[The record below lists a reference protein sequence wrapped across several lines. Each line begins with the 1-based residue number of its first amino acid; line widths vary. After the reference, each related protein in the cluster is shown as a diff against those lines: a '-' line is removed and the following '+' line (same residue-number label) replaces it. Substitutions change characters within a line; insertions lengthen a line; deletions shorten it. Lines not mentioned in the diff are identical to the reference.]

1 MKILIIDDD
10 AGLRKSL
17 SLILGDA
24 GYEVLQAEDGEQG
37 LATAH
42 EQSPDII
49 LCDVRM
55 PKLGGL
61 EFLEAYREAGGHA
74 LILVMTAYGGLD
86 LAMEAM
92 KKGAYDYIP
101 KPFGS
106 DDVLLIVR
114 KAEEREQLRRE
125 VGRLRQEVRA
135 DARFGEI
142 VVGSPAMRQ
151 AMEVVRKV
159 APYDSSVLIS
169 GASGTGKE
177 LVARMLHRES
187 SRADA
192 AFLPVNCGGVPE
204 QLLESEFFGFVRG
217 AFTGADRDKAGLF
230 EAADGGTLFLDEV
243 GELPGSLQAKL
254 LRGLQEGEVRR
265 VGATETTQVD
275 VRIISA
281 TNRDLEDAVEK
292 GEFRKDLYY
301 RLAVVPIHLPQL
313 RSRREEIPQLA
324 VHLLERHCSRLGVSV
339 EGIEPNA
346 MEILLAYAWP
356 GNIRELENVLER
368 ALVLTD
374 GDSISVKDL
383 PEGVRRPAPDHAGI
397 AVDGDDLSVKKHGA
411 RLERHLIQLAL
422 DRTGGNKTHVARLE
436 QLIPAQEEVAALL
449 DDIQARARL
458 VDVDVIGLVP
468 EPTAPAGPYN
478 RTGYSMTVVGEYH
491 SVARFL
497 TEIASLSRIV
507 NPVQV
512 DVQVMAAPPANSD
525 WVSPVQ
531 AQFRIETYVLPDNV
545 ALAPAEIG

>member
-17 SLILGDA
+17 TLILSDA

-37 LATAH
+37 LATANA
-42 EQSPDII
+42 QAPDIV

-61 EFLEAYREAGGHA
+61 EFLEAYRKAGGQA
-74 LILVMTAYGGLD
+74 LVLVMTAYGGLD

-114 KAEEREQLRRE
+114 KAEERERLRQE
-125 VGRLRQEVRA
+125 VGRLRRQVRV

-142 VVGSPAMRQ
+142 VVGSPAMRKV
-151 AMEVVRKV
+151 MEVVQKV

-187 SRADA
+187 SRADKV
-192 AFLPVNCGGVPE
+192 FIPVNCGGVPE
-204 QLLESEFFGFVRG
+204 QLLESEFFGFLKG
-217 AFTGADRDKAGLF
+217 AFTGASRDKEGLF

-243 GELPGSLQAKL
+243 GELPGALQVKL
-254 LRGLQEGEVRR
+254 LRALQEGEVRR
-265 VGATETTQVD
+265 LGSTETTQVD
-275 VRIISA
+275 VRVIAAS
-281 TNRDLEDAVEK
+281 NRDLESAVEK

-301 RLAVVPIHLPQL
+301 RLAVVPVHLPPL

-324 VHLLERHCSRLGVSV
+324 VHLLERNAARLGIDVDTITP
-339 EGIEPNA
+339 EA
-346 MEILLAYAWP
+346 MEVLLTYSWP
-356 GNIRELENVLER
+356 GNIRELENVIER

-374 GDSISVKDL
+374 GDAISLEDL
-383 PEGVRRPAPDHAGI
+383 PEAVRRPSPEGSSLT
-397 AVDGDDLSVKKHGA
+397 VDTDDLSVKRHGA

-422 DRTGGNKTHVARLE
+422 DRTGGNKTQAADLLE
-436 QLIPAQEEVAALL
+436 LSPRALRYKIQEYG
-449 DDIQARARL
+449 
-458 VDVDVIGLVP
+458 IG
-468 EPTAPAGPYN
+468 
-478 RTGYSMTVVGEYH
+478 
-491 SVARFL
+491 
-497 TEIASLSRIV
+497 
-507 NPVQV
+507 
-512 DVQVMAAPPANSD
+512 
-525 WVSPVQ
+525 
-531 AQFRIETYVLPDNV
+531 
-545 ALAPAEIG
+545 